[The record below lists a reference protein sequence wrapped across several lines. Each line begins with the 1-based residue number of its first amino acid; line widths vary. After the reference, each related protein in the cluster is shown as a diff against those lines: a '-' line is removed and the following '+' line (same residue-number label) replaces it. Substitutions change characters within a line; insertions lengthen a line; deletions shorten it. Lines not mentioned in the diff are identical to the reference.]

1 LGFLVSTELNKP
13 SRYSDMA
20 SLRNNPYRYSPWMTV
35 ILRIALVLLLFTVSR
50 VLFYFQNSEIFGPLE
65 PGEWFWVL
73 AGGLRFDVVAVLYIN
88 LLYILFTVLPT
99 SRNATA
105 TRIFDILF
113 VITNAAGLL
122 LNCIDAAYYA
132 FNLKRIT
139 WTSLGELKGF
149 NNATEL
155 LSSFL
160 VRYWYVWAIWLVF
173 IIALVWIVRNVRSS
187 ARKYGTHTYV
197 DVVLLTFVLCMF
209 GFRGNLRYSTRPLG
223 LNDAGKYVRSPQNVA
238 LVFSTPFSIFRT
250 IAETRLEKYSYFSDE
265 KELEEYFN
273 PVQQAETRGDF
284 RKMNVVVLVLESF
297 SEEAS
302 SVSNTDP
309 STNRFMP
316 FVDSLRR
323 KSFYTEYSFANG
335 KKSIEALPA
344 IWGSIPSYTQPY
356 VLSKYSSNKIYSL
369 PQILRDKGYYTAF
382 FHGAPNGSM
391 GFQSFAHL
399 MGIDHYYGKDEFGD
413 NSQFDG
419 IWGIWD
425 QPFLAYF
432 SKTLKTFP
440 QPFFTTLFTVSSHDP
455 FKVPKEAENKYPAG
469 PHPIFKAFAYTDDGL
484 RKLFESIRHEPW
496 FNNTLFVISAD
507 HTSPKCDLP
516 EFRNSVG
523 VFRIPVF
530 FYAPGL
536 DLSRKSDR
544 VFQQADIMPTV
555 LQILQYDQPFISFGK
570 NLLSDKTKDFAVN
583 KYENYQYIYGDYLLK
598 MDAGNKPVGL
608 YRYKT
613 DKLLK
618 ENLLD
623 SDKAA
628 AEMLEKN
635 FKAYI
640 QQFQNRMIDDRF
652 TVK

>member
-1 LGFLVSTELNKP
+1 MTF
-13 SRYSDMA
+13 
-20 SLRNNPYRYSPWMTV
+20 LRNNPYRYSPWTTV
-35 ILRIALVLLLFTVSR
+35 ILRILLVLFLFTLSR
-50 VLFYFQNSEIFGPLE
+50 VFFYLQNQGIFGALDSE
-65 PGEWFWVL
+65 EWFWIV

-88 LLYILFTVLPT
+88 LLYILFTLLPT
-99 SRNATA
+99 GRNAA
-105 TRIFDILF
+105 FTRVFDVLF

-122 LNCIDAAYYA
+122 LNGIDSAYYA

-139 WTSLGELKGF
+139 WTSLGELQGF
-149 NNATEL
+149 NNNATEL

-160 VRYWYVWAIWLVF
+160 LRYWHVWAIWFLFIAALVF
-173 IIALVWIVRNVRSS
+173 ITRQVRSS
-187 ARKYGTHTYV
+187 RQKYTTHTYV
-197 DVVLLTFVLCMF
+197 DVFLLTFILCMF

-250 IAETRLEKYSYFSDE
+250 IAETKLERYGYFTDD
-265 KELEEYFN
+265 KELESYYN
-273 PVQQAETRGDF
+273 PVQQAEGEGDF
-284 RKMNVVVLVLESF
+284 RKMNVIILVLESF

-302 SVSNTDP
+302 SISNTDP

-356 VLSKYSSNKIYSL
+356 VLSKYSSNKIYGL
-369 PQILRDKGYYTAF
+369 PHILRDKGYHTSF

-399 MGIDHYYGKDEFGD
+399 MGIDHYYGRDEFGD
-413 NSQFDG
+413 NTQFDG

-425 QPFLAYF
+425 QPFLSFF

-440 QPFFTTLFTVSSHDP
+440 QPFFSTVFTVSSHDP
-455 FKVPKEAENKYPAG
+455 FKVPKEAENKYPSG
-469 PHPIFKAFAYTDDGL
+469 PHPIFKAFSYTDDGV
-484 RKLFESIRHEPW
+484 RKFFESIKNEPW
-496 FNNTLFVISAD
+496 YSNTLFIISAD

-516 EFRNSVG
+516 EFRNSAG

-530 FYAPGL
+530 FYIPGM
-536 DLSRKSDR
+536 DFAGRSER
-544 VFQQADIMPTV
+544 VFQQTDIMPTV
-555 LQILQYDQPFISFGK
+555 LQIMQYDQPFVSFGK
-570 NLLSDKTKDFAVN
+570 NLLSAKSADFAVN
-583 KYENYQYIYGDYLLK
+583 KYENYQYIYGDFLLK
-598 MDAGNKPVGL
+598 MDAGNKGVGL

-613 DKLLK
+613 DKLLEK
-618 ENLLD
+618 NLLD
-623 SDKAA
+623 TERST
-628 AEMLEKN
+628 AELLEKN

>member
-1 LGFLVSTELNKP
+1 
-13 SRYSDMA
+13 MA
-20 SLRNNPYRYSPWMTV
+20 FLRNLDNPYRYSPWMTV
-35 ILRIALVLLLFTVSR
+35 ILRISLVLLLFSVSR
-50 VLFYFQNSEIFGPLE
+50 LFFYFQNRGIFGVLDPE
-65 PGEWFWVL
+65 EWFWLL

-88 LLYILFTVLPT
+88 LLYIFFTLLPAG
-99 SRNATA
+99 RHAGA

-113 VITNAAGLL
+113 ILTNATGLL
-122 LNCIDAAYYA
+122 LNCIDSAYYV

-160 VRYWYVWAIWLVF
+160 LRYWYVWAVWLLF
-173 IIALVWIVRNVRSS
+173 IAALVLITQNIRSS
-187 ARKYGTHTYV
+187 RQKYNTHTYV
-197 DVVLLTFVLCMF
+197 DLFLLTFILCLF

-250 IAETRLEKYSYFSDE
+250 TAETRLEKYTYFSDE
-265 KELEEYFN
+265 KELEAYYN
-273 PVQQAETRGDF
+273 PVQRIESAGDF
-284 RKMNVVVLVLESF
+284 RKMNVIILVLESF

-302 SVSNTDP
+302 SISNADA

-316 FVDSLRR
+316 FTDSLRR

-356 VLSKYSSNKIYSL
+356 VLSKYSSNKIYGL
-369 PQILRDKGYYTAF
+369 PHILRDKGYHTSF

-399 MGIDHYYGKDEFGD
+399 MGIDHYYGKDEFG
-413 NSQFDG
+413 NNAQFDG

-432 SKTLKTFP
+432 SETLKTFP
-440 QPFFTTLFTVSSHDP
+440 QPFFSTVFTVSSHDP
-455 FKVPKEAENKYPAG
+455 FKVPKEAENKYPSG

-484 RKLFESIRHEPW
+484 RKFFESIKNEPW
-496 FNNTLFVISAD
+496 FSNTIFVISAD

-516 EFRNSVG
+516 EFKNSVG

-530 FYAPGL
+530 FYVPGL
-536 DLSRKSDR
+536 DLAAKSER
-544 VFQQADIMPTV
+544 VFQQTDIMPTV
-555 LQILQYDQPFISFGK
+555 LQIMQYDQPFISFGE
-570 NLLSDKTKDFAVN
+570 NLLSAKTRGFAVN
-583 KYENYQYIYGDYLLK
+583 KYENYQYIYGDFLLK
-598 MDAGNKPVGL
+598 MDAGNEGVGL

-613 DKLLK
+613 DKLLEK
-618 ENLLD
+618 NLLD
-623 SDKAA
+623 TDQST
-628 AEMLEKN
+628 AELLEKN

>member
-1 LGFLVSTELNKP
+1 MIK
-13 SRYSDMA
+13 
-20 SLRNNPYRYSPWMTV
+20 NPYRYSPWLTV
-35 ILRIALVLLLFTVSR
+35 ILRISLVLFLFSVSR
-50 VLFYFQNSEIFGPLE
+50 VFFYFQNREIFGPLNVE
-65 PGEWFWVL
+65 EWFWML

-88 LLYILFTVLPT
+88 LLYILFTLLPT
-99 SRNATA
+99 GRHAGA
-105 TRIFDILF
+105 TRVFDVLF
-113 VITNAAGLL
+113 VVTNAAGLL
-122 LNCIDAAYYA
+122 LNCIDSAYYA

-149 NNATEL
+149 NNNATEL

-160 VRYWYVWAIWLVF
+160 FRYWYVWAVWLLF
-173 IIALVWIVRNVRSS
+173 MGALVLIARNVRCS
-187 ARKYGTHTYV
+187 RQKYSTHTYV
-197 DVVLLTFVLCMF
+197 DVFLLTFVLCMF

-250 IAETRLEKYSYFSDE
+250 IAETRLEKYTYFSDE
-265 KELEEYFN
+265 KELEDLYS
-273 PVQQAETRGDF
+273 PVQRAEGEGAF

-302 SVSNTDP
+302 SISNTDT

-344 IWGSIPSYTQPY
+344 IWGSIPSYAQPY

-369 PQILRDKGYYTAF
+369 PLILRDKGYHTSF

-391 GFQSFAHL
+391 GFQSFANL
-399 MGIDHYYGKDEFGD
+399 MGIDHYYGKNEFGD

-440 QPFFTTLFTVSSHDP
+440 QPFFSTIFTVSSHDP
-455 FKVPKEAENKYPAG
+455 FKVPKEAENKYPSG

-484 RKLFESIRHEPW
+484 RKFFESIKHEPW
-496 FNNTLFVISAD
+496 FNNTIFVISAD

-516 EFRNSVG
+516 EFRNSIG

-530 FYAPGL
+530 FYVPGL
-536 DLSRKSDR
+536 DLAGKSDR
-544 VFQQADIMPTV
+544 VFQQTDIMPTV
-555 LQILQYDQPFISFGK
+555 LQIMQYDQPFVSFGK
-570 NLLSDKTKDFAVN
+570 NLLSAKTKDFAVN
-583 KYENYQYIYGDYLLK
+583 KYENYQYIYGDFLLK
-598 MDAGNKPVGL
+598 MDAANKGVGL

-613 DKLLK
+613 DKLLEK
-618 ENLLD
+618 NLLETERET
-623 SDKAA
+623 
-628 AEMLEKN
+628 AELLERN

>member
-1 LGFLVSTELNKP
+1 MTF
-13 SRYSDMA
+13 
-20 SLRNNPYRYSPWMTV
+20 LRNLDNHYRYSPWITV
-35 ILRIALVLLLFTVSR
+35 ILRIGWVLFLFSVSR
-50 VLFYFQNSEIFGPLE
+50 LFFYFQNREIFGALDPE
-65 PGEWFWVL
+65 EWFWLL

-88 LLYILFTVLPT
+88 LLYILFTLLPIG
-99 SRNATA
+99 RHVTA
-105 TRIFDILF
+105 TRILDILF
-113 VITNAAGLL
+113 IITNAAGLL
-122 LNCIDAAYYA
+122 LNCIDSAYYA

-160 VRYWYVWAIWLVF
+160 LRYWYVWAIWLLF
-173 IIALVWIVRNVRSS
+173 IGALVWIARSIRS
-187 ARKYGTHTYV
+187 NLQRYSRHTYV
-197 DVVLLTFVLCMF
+197 DLFLLTFILCLF

-250 IAETRLEKYSYFSDE
+250 IAETKLEKYTYFSDE
-265 KELEEYFN
+265 KELEAYYN
-273 PVQQAETRGDF
+273 PVQRVEGEGDF
-284 RKMNVVVLVLESF
+284 SKMNVIILVLESF

-302 SVSNTDP
+302 SISNADI

-316 FVDSLRR
+316 FTDSLRR

-356 VLSKYSSNKIYSL
+356 VLSKYSSNKIYGL
-369 PQILRDKGYYTAF
+369 PHILRDKGYHTSF

-399 MGIDHYYGKDEFGD
+399 MGIDHYYGKDEFDD
-413 NSQFDG
+413 NAQFDG

-425 QPFLAYF
+425 QPFLDYF

-440 QPFFTTLFTVSSHDP
+440 QPFFSTVFTVSSHDP
-455 FKVPKEAENKYPAG
+455 FKVPKEAENKYPSG
-469 PHPIFKAFAYTDDGL
+469 PHPIFKAFAYSDDGL
-484 RKLFESIRHEPW
+484 RRFFESIRNEPW
-496 FNNTLFVISAD
+496 FSNTIFVISAD

-530 FYAPGL
+530 FYVPGMNL
-536 DLSRKSDR
+536 AAKSER

-555 LQILQYDQPFISFGK
+555 LQIMQYDQPFVSFGK
-570 NLLSDKTKDFAVN
+570 NLLSTKTSDFAVN
-583 KYENYQYIYGDYLLK
+583 KYENYQYIYGDFLLK
-598 MDAGNKPVGL
+598 MDAGNKGVGL

-613 DKLLK
+613 DKLLEK
-618 ENLLD
+618 NLLD
-623 SDKAA
+623 TDQST
-628 AEMLEKN
+628 AELLEKN

>member
-1 LGFLVSTELNKP
+1 MIK
-13 SRYSDMA
+13 
-20 SLRNNPYRYSPWMTV
+20 NPYRYSPWLTV
-35 ILRIALVLLLFTVSR
+35 VLRISLVLLLFSVSR
-50 VLFYFQNSEIFGPLE
+50 VFFYIQNRDIFGPLSAT
-65 PGEWFWVL
+65 EWFWVL
-73 AGGLRFDVVAVLYIN
+73 VGGLRFDVVAVLYIN
-88 LLYILFTVLPT
+88 LLYILFTLLPPG
-99 SRNATA
+99 RHAGA
-105 TRIFDILF
+105 TRVFDVLF
-113 VITNAAGLL
+113 VVTNAIGLL
-122 LNCIDAAYYA
+122 LNCIDSAYYA
-132 FNLKRIT
+132 FNLKRIA
-139 WTSLGELKGF
+139 WGSLGELKGF

-160 VRYWYVWAIWLVF
+160 VRYWYVWAAWLLF
-173 IIALVWIVRNVRSS
+173 IGALVLIVRYVRST
-187 ARKYGTHTYV
+187 RQKYNAHTYV
-197 DVVLLTFVLCMF
+197 DVFLLTFILCMF

-250 IAETRLEKYSYFSDE
+250 IGEARLEKYSYFSDE
-265 KELEEYFN
+265 KELEALYN
-273 PVQQAETRGDF
+273 PVQQSEGEGPF

-302 SVSNTDP
+302 SVSNTNTT
-309 STNRFMP
+309 TNRFMP
-316 FVDSLRR
+316 FVDSLRK

-335 KKSIEALPA
+335 KKSIEALPS

-356 VLSKYSSNKIYSL
+356 VLSEYSSNKIYSL
-369 PQILRDKGYYTAF
+369 PLILRDKGYHTSF

-391 GFQSFAHL
+391 GFQSFANL

-425 QPFLAYF
+425 QPFLAYY

-440 QPFFTTLFTVSSHDP
+440 QPFFSTIFTVSSHDP
-455 FKVPKEAENKYPAG
+455 FKVPKEVENKYPSG
-469 PHPIFKAFAYTDDGL
+469 PHPIFKAFSYTDDGL
-484 RKLFESIRHEPW
+484 RKFFESIKHEPW
-496 FNNTLFVISAD
+496 FQNTIFVISAD

-530 FYAPGL
+530 FYVPGM
-536 DLSRKSDR
+536 DLAGKSDR
-544 VFQQADIMPTV
+544 VFQQTDIMPTV
-555 LQILQYDQPFISFGK
+555 LQIMQYDQPYVSFGK
-570 NLLSDKTKDFAVN
+570 NLLSPKTKDFAVN
-583 KYENYQYIYGDYLLK
+583 KYENYQYIYGDFLLK
-598 MDAGNKPVGL
+598 LDAGNKGVGL

-613 DKLLK
+613 DKLLEK
-618 ENLLD
+618 NLLETEPD
-623 SDKAA
+623 TAQL
-628 AEMLEKN
+628 LERN

>member
-1 LGFLVSTELNKP
+1 
-13 SRYSDMA
+13 M
-20 SLRNNPYRYSPWMTV
+20 
-35 ILRIALVLLLFTVSR
+35 ILRISLVLLLFSVSR
-50 VLFYFQNSEIFGPLE
+50 LFFYFQNRGIFGVLDPE
-65 PGEWFWVL
+65 EWFWLL

-88 LLYILFTVLPT
+88 LLYIFFTLLPAG
-99 SRNATA
+99 RHAGA

-113 VITNAAGLL
+113 ILTNATGLL
-122 LNCIDAAYYA
+122 LNCIDSAYYV

-160 VRYWYVWAIWLVF
+160 LRYWYVWAVWLLF
-173 IIALVWIVRNVRSS
+173 IAALVLITQNIRSS
-187 ARKYGTHTYV
+187 RQKYNTHTYV
-197 DVVLLTFVLCMF
+197 DLFLLTFILCLF

-250 IAETRLEKYSYFSDE
+250 TAETRLEKYTYFSDE
-265 KELEEYFN
+265 KELEAYYN
-273 PVQQAETRGDF
+273 PVQRIESAGDF
-284 RKMNVVVLVLESF
+284 RKMNVIILVLESF

-302 SVSNTDP
+302 SISNADA

-316 FVDSLRR
+316 FTDSLRR

-356 VLSKYSSNKIYSL
+356 VLSKYSSNKIYGL
-369 PQILRDKGYYTAF
+369 PHILRDKGYHTSF

-399 MGIDHYYGKDEFGD
+399 MGIDHYYGKDEFG
-413 NSQFDG
+413 NNAQFDG

-432 SKTLKTFP
+432 SETLKTFP
-440 QPFFTTLFTVSSHDP
+440 QPFFSTVFTVSSHDP
-455 FKVPKEAENKYPAG
+455 FKVPKEAENKYPSG

-484 RKLFESIRHEPW
+484 RKFFESIKNEPW
-496 FNNTLFVISAD
+496 FSNTIFVISAD

-516 EFRNSVG
+516 EFKNSVG

-530 FYAPGL
+530 FYVPGL
-536 DLSRKSDR
+536 DLAAKSER
-544 VFQQADIMPTV
+544 VFQQTDIMPTV
-555 LQILQYDQPFISFGK
+555 LQIMQYDQPFISFGE
-570 NLLSDKTKDFAVN
+570 NLLSAKTRGFAVN
-583 KYENYQYIYGDYLLK
+583 KYENYQYIYGDFLLK
-598 MDAGNKPVGL
+598 MDAGNEGVGL

-613 DKLLK
+613 DKLLEK
-618 ENLLD
+618 NLLD
-623 SDKAA
+623 TDQST
-628 AEMLEKN
+628 AELLEKN

>member
-1 LGFLVSTELNKP
+1 
-13 SRYSDMA
+13 MA
-20 SLRNNPYRYSPWMTV
+20 FLRNNPYRYSPWITV
-35 ILRIALVLLLFTVSR
+35 ILRISLVLFLFSVSR
-50 VLFYFQNSEIFGPLE
+50 VLFYLQNREIFGALN

-88 LLYILFTVLPT
+88 LLYILFTLLPT
-99 SRNATA
+99 GRNTVAA
-105 TRIFDILF
+105 RAFDALF

-122 LNCIDAAYYA
+122 LNCIDSAYYA

-139 WTSLGELKGF
+139 WTSLGELQGF

-160 VRYWYVWAIWLVF
+160 IRYWYVWAIWFLF
-173 IIALVWIVRNVRSS
+173 IAALVLITRNVRSS
-187 ARKYGTHTYV
+187 NRKYGTHTYV
-197 DVVLLTFVLCMF
+197 DVFLLTFILCMF

-223 LNDAGKYVRSPQNVA
+223 LNDAGKYVQSPQNVA

-250 IAETRLEKYSYFSDE
+250 IAETKLHKYTYFSDE
-265 KELEEYFN
+265 KELEEYYN
-273 PVQQAETRGDF
+273 PVQRAEGEGDF
-284 RKMNVVVLVLESF
+284 RKMNVIILVLESF

-302 SVSNTDP
+302 SISNTDTT
-309 STNRFMP
+309 TNRFMP

-356 VLSKYSSNKIYSL
+356 VLSKYSSNKIYGL
-369 PQILRDKGYYTAF
+369 PHILRDKGYHTSF

-425 QPFLAYF
+425 QPFLAFY

-440 QPFFTTLFTVSSHDP
+440 QPFFSTVFTVSSHDP
-455 FKVPKEAENKYPAG
+455 FKVPKEVENKYPSG
-469 PHPIFKAFAYTDDGL
+469 PHPIFKAFSYTDDGV
-484 RKLFESIRHEPW
+484 RRFFESIKNEPW
-496 FNNTLFVISAD
+496 FPNTLFVISAD

-530 FYAPGL
+530 FYVPGM
-536 DLSRKSDR
+536 DLAGKSDR

-555 LQILQYDQPFISFGK
+555 LQIMQYDQPFVSFGK
-570 NLLSDKTKDFAVN
+570 NLLSGKTKDFAVN
-583 KYENYQYIYGDYLLK
+583 KYENYQYIYGDFLLK
-598 MDAGNKPVGL
+598 MDADNKGVGL

-613 DKLLK
+613 DKLLEK
-618 ENLLD
+618 NLLD
-623 SDKAA
+623 TDRQT
-628 AEMLEKN
+628 AELLEKN

-652 TVK
+652 TADNKP